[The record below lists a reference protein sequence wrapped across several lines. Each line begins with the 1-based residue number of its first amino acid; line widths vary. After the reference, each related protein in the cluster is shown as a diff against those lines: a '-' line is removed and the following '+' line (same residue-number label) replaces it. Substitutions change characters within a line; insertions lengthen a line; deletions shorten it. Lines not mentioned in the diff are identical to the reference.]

1 MAYCLSIEGV
11 EGGTFPPA
19 LVARLK
25 REPTTSVPAVSHRLL
40 LSFFDPVSRT
50 FFGATWESPPRRI
63 PDPLVDAASAAA
75 ASPLP
80 IQHTIDAS
88 FISQLDGGAP
98 LTCPHC
104 TVPLSA
110 EGSTLSFAG
119 ALLVVQTLFMLH
131 TSLGGPSEEY
141 AAGWTILRPFVT
153 RAASGDVSDGSS
165 AAIKACVPPRVPC
178 FCAWL

>member
-1 MAYCLSIEGV
+1 ME
-11 EGGTFPPA
+11 
-19 LVARLK
+19 ARL
-25 REPTTSVPAVSHRLL
+25 SLA
-40 LSFFDPVSRT
+40 RT
-50 FFGATWESPPRRI
+50 ARCLF
-63 PDPLVDAASAAA
+63 
-75 ASPLP
+75 
-80 IQHTIDAS
+80 Q
-88 FISQLDGGAP
+88 
-98 LTCPHC
+98 
-104 TVPLSA
+104 LSA
-110 EGSTLSFAG
+110 STLSFAG